1 MESKVCTLQPL
12 DKAVMMHT
20 CAERQKLD
28 GAERLANYEYTRR
41 VCNGIGA
48 EWFPEWLRDFV
59 GKLTPALEPTAWI
72 HDLDYEA
79 GGGWRE
85 RRSADWRFLRNG
97 FRAACSEYAW
107 DQLRRYATMATAL
120 RFWVLLRLFGAAAF
134 EWRRREA

>member
-1 MESKVCTLQPL
+1 MRTLE
-12 DKAVMMHT
+12 KAMLIH
-20 CAERQKLD
+20 ARARKQGLSD
-28 GAERLANYEYTRR
+28 AERLADYEYARKI
-41 VCNGIGA
+41 CNGIGA
-48 EWFPEWLRDFV
+48 EWFPEGVRELA
-59 GKLTPALEPTAWI
+59 GKLAPALEPTAWI

-134 EWRRREA
+134 NWRRREA